1 MMIPSS
7 YIYEFMHGRV
17 IYDPERLGSLS
28 FNPITANNF
37 TGPSY
42 DLDPDQHF
50 LSVSDSKYYT
60 QDEFNSIT
68 QSWTSLFSLMH
79 INARSIRHNLSELT
93 DFLTTLDNRFP
104 IIGISDT
111 WLTSNPDGVHI
122 DGYSF
127 HHKCRADKH
136 GGGVGI
142 FVNSSIKHTARD
154 DLSFF
159 EPEILESVLLEID
172 QPHQGNIIVGV
183 IYGPPGTDPVKT
195 MSKVSELLAKISKEP
210 KSCYLL
216 GDFNFD
222 LLKYQQHSSTSKFL
236 DCMFSHSFLPLIS
249 QPTRITSHTA
259 TLIDNIFTNH
269 LPHAAIIVFF
279 LPISLIIY
287 LYLLCYHRLNQYVQ
301 KLG

>member
-1 MMIPSS
+1 
-7 YIYEFMHGRV
+7 MHGRV
-17 IYDPERLGSLS
+17 IYDPERLGFLS

-222 LLKYQQHSSTSKFL
+222 LLKYQQRSSTSKFL

-249 QPTRITSHTA
+249 QPTRITSDTA

-279 LPISLIIY
+279 FFTDISDHLPIFT
-287 LYLLCYHRLNQYVQ
+287 LLSQAKSVRPKTRVIRRH
-301 KLG
+301 